1 MGMFDNNYQHRGVLK
16 TPHEKKGFFKF
27 WEVYGRH
34 MWKLLEVNLLYLLFC
49 LPVVTIGPA
58 TAAMTKVCRNYAQ
71 ERNVFLLHDF
81 WDSFK
86 KNLKQGFVMSFIDI
100 LFTLGFIVGVPTY
113 YIWAQQNS
121 MIYVPFMI
129 SLCCMLIFYMMHFYI
144 YIMISSTN
152 LTMVQIIK
160 NSFYLVALDLKAS
173 LWTLLVSFLVIVPCY
188 AFLWPSLFI
197 IIFWPFSFL
206 CFVICFNCYPVV
218 RKHVIQPYYDKRG
231 EVNPEYAYKEGI
243 KEEQLFEDKASEET
257 PVKEQKKK
265 NKNKKKTIS

>member
-1 MGMFDNNYQHRGVLK
+1 MGLFDNAYQHKGVLK

-49 LPVVTIGPA
+49 LPVITIGPA
-58 TAAMTKVCRNYAQ
+58 TAAMTKVCRNYSQ
-71 ERNVFLLHDF
+71 ERNVFLLADF

-86 KNLKQGFVMSFIDI
+86 KNLKQGLVMSVIDI
-100 LFTLGFIVGVPTY
+100 IFICGFIVGVPTY
-113 YIWAQQNS
+113 YAWAQANP
-121 MIYVPFMI
+121 MIYVPFFI
-129 SLCCMLIFYMMHFYI
+129 SLMCMLTFIMMHFYI

-152 LTMVQIIK
+152 LKMWQILK

-173 LWTLLVSFLVIVPCY
+173 LWTLLVYFVVVFTCY
-188 AFLWPSLFI
+188 AFMPASLFV

-206 CFVICFNCYPVV
+206 CFVSCFNCYPVV

-231 EVNPEYAYKEGI
+231 EQNPEFEYMNGT
-243 KEEQLFEDKASEET
+243 KEEQLFEDRAAEEK
-257 PVKEQKKK
+257 PVKEEKRSKKK
-265 NKNKKKTIS
+265 KKIS